1 MNINT
6 NETTLAGLPAIAA
19 VMTSPGGGRKGMDI
33 YTMTNEGIIY
43 NIHYTVHESK
53 FDTYLPIV
61 QMMIDSAQYVI
72 RNILK
77 ELQRL

>member
-6 NETTLAGLPAIAA
+6 NETTHAGLPAIAV
-19 VMTSPGGGRKGMDI
+19 VMTSPRGGGKGMDI

-43 NIHYTVHESK
+43 NIHYTVHG

-61 QMMIDSAQYVI
+61 QTIIDSFK
-72 RNILK
+72 IL
-77 ELQRL
+77 

>member
-6 NETTLAGLPAIAA
+6 NETTHAGLPAIAV
-19 VMTSPGGGRKGMDI
+19 VMTSPRGGGKGMDI

-43 NIHYTVHESK
+43 NIYYTVHE

-61 QMMIDSAQYVI
+61 QTIIDSFK
-72 RNILK
+72 IL
-77 ELQRL
+77 